1 MDKRSAGASF
11 KVISWEQYIP
21 LTDRFMLYDLV
32 RVFVA
37 SLAIMQASLLVM
49 AFFIGEDPVILPL
62 RIYLILFFIFS
73 SLYLF
78 VALAI
83 FRNKYWARFVLAPEG
98 AMYKM
103 GLREQR
109 INRLVLALSLLFRR
123 PGAAGA
129 SLLAI
134 SQESGIVEW
143 KDVYNVKVYPKERVV
158 ALSNSWRTVL
168 RLYCSAENFELVADR
183 AQSCAEKGAQWRSR
197 HCRPVRHRWTFYIL
211 WTASALA
218 AALAALAWFE
228 VYYDLTDRIAIL
240 AGILVLFLGFTASRW
255 WSRLVALSA
264 AGVCLWFLVRLALLA
279 IDPII
284 GPTGTFYGYSY
295 ELETPMLVVSAAG
308 GIALLAMSCA
318 GVLWRLPATYA
329 FPKSQGA

>member
-1 MDKRSAGASF
+1 MDKRSIDTSF
-11 KVISWEQYIP
+11 EVISWEQYIP

-32 RVFVA
+32 RVFIA

-49 AFFIGEDPVILPL
+49 AFFIGEDPVILPFSV
-62 RIYLILFFIFS
+62 YLILLFIFS
-73 SLYLF
+73 SLYLI

-83 FRNKYWARFVLAPEG
+83 FRNKFWASFALAPEG
-98 AMYKM
+98 AMYQM
-103 GLREQR
+103 GLGERR
-109 INRLVLALSLLFRR
+109 INRLVLGLSLLFRR
-123 PGAAGA
+123 PGATGA

-143 KDVYNVKVYPKERVV
+143 RDVYNVRIYPKERVV

-168 RLYCSAENFELVADR
+168 RLYCLAENFEPVADR
-183 AQSCAEKGAQWRSR
+183 AQRCAREGAQWRSR
-197 HCRPVRHRWTFYIL
+197 HYRPARHRWTFYAL

-228 VYYDLTDRIAIL
+228 IYYDLVDRIAIL
-240 AGILVLFLGFTASRW
+240 AGILVLFLGFAASCW
-255 WSRLVALSA
+255 WSRLVALLA
-264 AGVCLWFLVRLALLA
+264 AGASLWFLVRLAILA

-295 ELETPMLVVSAAG
+295 ELDTSMLVVSAAG

-318 GVLWRLPATYA
+318 GLLWRLPATYA
-329 FPKSQGA
+329 FHKSQGG